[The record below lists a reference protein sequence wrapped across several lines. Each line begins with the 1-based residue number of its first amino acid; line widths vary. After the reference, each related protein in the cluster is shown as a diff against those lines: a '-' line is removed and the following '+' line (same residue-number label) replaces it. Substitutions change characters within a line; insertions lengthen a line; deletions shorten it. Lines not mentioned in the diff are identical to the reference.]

1 MKNTIRELMQ
11 SGTTPDELRA
21 IIDKY
26 EAEMAETAA
35 LAKEQEIE
43 EARLVLIDALAK
55 YYIATGIL
63 TEEEAQTVDWTRM
76 IAMLKGFEQNLLK
89 SISKLKDIPKVIKVN
104 VSEAPKEGRNIT
116 LEDWLEEIEHM
127 FK

>member
-104 VSEAPKEGRNIT
+104 VPEASKEGRNLT

>member
-1 MKNTIRELMQ
+1 MKDTIRELMQ

-63 TEEEAQTVDWTRM
+63 TEEEAKTVDWTRM

-89 SISKLKDIPKVIKVN
+89 SIKRFKEVPKVIKVN
-104 VSEAPKEGRNIT
+104 VPEAPKEGRNLT
-116 LEDWLEEIEHM
+116 LEDWLEEVENM